1 VIQPKLIIAG
11 ASGGDLMKLSEF
23 PLFDAELHA
32 VEVDAGAGSETWD
45 TSEEVRTLV
54 DATGE
59 FYLLQGDSRVAEV
72 EPPSRTQSLI
82 QLAEHAASSF
92 ILLQQKGAN
101 FYLQSARAADL
112 LQLQEPIEISIDEMV
127 VDQLNRAG
135 VLSSMSIEEAALWL
149 TNEFLV
155 EEATPWFPIIKEAG
169 NTPSDWTIIGR
180 AWHAS
185 LQASPSG
192 ALVIKRLFR
201 SSERNIDWIR
211 VAGEVRFVD
220 KTVASILLS
229 ESQRNALRLSVESN
243 GSYLDLWQLYGK
255 HEWELTLKNA
265 SELGCLK
272 YLLAEPAS
280 VEGGVWKFYAEASDI
295 ESFYQR
301 WLASESDSSIA
312 LEASDAM
319 PSWSESELNLSGKR
333 EKSRCR
339 GRPNFRHAKDGY
351 ILMDSF
357 GHPPEEGFLFLSLA
371 GDKKVH
377 ERRERARQNIQNGVR
392 MPQLHY
398 MLQGLPVPAPRIQKH
413 KALSTYAKACFKHG
427 PPTKRQERAIKV
439 ALETPDI
446 ALVIGPPGT
455 GKTQVIAALER
466 RLSELGESQTAQHQ
480 VLITSF
486 QHDAVE
492 NALERTDVYGL
503 PGVKVGSRRQVDSV
517 DSVER
522 WCHHKTEEIDET
534 LQEYVEQAPE
544 FALLEQLSKCKAVLR
559 NSQLTPT
566 ELSLELNQFNDLLE
580 ALAKLRIRLPA
591 ALSIDWGS
599 SLSSRSATNKVL
611 PSRVSSRVSKA
622 VRALRTTFG
631 GFGDDGAER
640 LSDVLALLRGSDLE
654 ADNAVVELHRIFES
668 GGEISSENLSSL
680 LNSKNYLLGQLTD
693 YRPPSVRNRLD
704 SEGIELLSK
713 IEMALDDHLSRS
725 RRGIGG
731 ILARYR
737 DSFVLDPQR
746 TRNTVENYSMVV
758 GATCQQA
765 ASQQMSDLKTLSE
778 FDNSGISF
786 NSVIIDEAAR
796 ANPLDLFIPM
806 SMANRRVVL
815 VGDHRQL
822 PHLLQPKI
830 EKEVASMHKLSD
842 EQRTAYEESL
852 FQRLWRQLKEREA
865 SDGICRV
872 VMLDEQFRMNPVLGR
887 FVSSEFYEAEG
898 LDEVKSPRPE
908 SDFLSDIPGYRGKV
922 CAWINVPYG
931 ADAASESRKDTTSW
945 FRIDEARRVADEAIR
960 LLTSADNDDVSLG
973 IITFYSAQRDRIFQ
987 AMESKGA
994 VIRDDETGEWRI
1006 AEHFRKNSHG
1016 DERLRIG
1023 TVDAFQGKEFDVVI
1037 LSAVRSNKKPLPP
1050 STEAGN
1056 FETAANHKYGHL
1068 RLSNRMNVAM
1078 SRQRSLLIVIGD
1090 KEMANEK
1097 GADAAVPALR
1107 AYLELCQGEHGCVF

>member
-1 VIQPKLIIAG
+1 
-11 ASGGDLMKLSEF
+11 MKLFEF
-23 PLFDAELHA
+23 PLFAADLHT
-32 VEVDAGAGSETWD
+32 VEVDPEAGSEAWETR
-45 TSEEVRTLV
+45 EEVRTLV
-54 DATGE
+54 DSTGE
-59 FYLLQGDSRVAEV
+59 FYLLQGSNLVAEV
-72 EPPSRTQSLI
+72 EPPSRTQSLM

-92 ILLQQKGAN
+92 ILIRQKGAT
-101 FYLQSARAADL
+101 FYLQSARATEL
-112 LQLQEPIEISIDEMV
+112 LQLQQPLEISVDEMV

-135 VLSSMSIEEAALWL
+135 VLTSASIEEAALWL
-149 TNEFLV
+149 TDEFLV
-155 EEATPWFPIIKEAG
+155 EGASPWFSILKEAG
-169 NTPSDWTIIGR
+169 DTPSDWTMIGR
-180 AWHAS
+180 SWHAS

-201 SSERNIDWIR
+201 SSERKIEWVR
-211 VAGEVRFVD
+211 VSGEVRFVD
-220 KTVASILLS
+220 ATVASVLLS
-229 ESQRNALRLSVESN
+229 DSQRNALRLSVESN
-243 GSYLDLWQLYGK
+243 GSYLDLWHLYGK
-255 HEWELTLKNA
+255 HEWELALKNA

-280 VEGGVWKFYAEASDI
+280 IEGGIWKFNAEASDI

-301 WLASESDSSIA
+301 WLAVESDSSIA
-312 LEASDAM
+312 LETSDSM
-319 PSWSESELNLSGKR
+319 PSWSESELDLSGKK

-339 GRPNFRHAKDGY
+339 GRPDFRHAKDGY
-351 ILMDSF
+351 ILMEALVP
-357 GHPPEEGFLFLSLA
+357 PPEEGFLSLSLA

-377 ERRERARQNIQNGVR
+377 ERRERARQNIQSGGR

-398 MLQGLPVPAPRIQKH
+398 MLQGLSVPAPRIQKH

-427 PPTKRQERAIKV
+427 APTKRQERAIKV

-503 PGVKVGSRRQVDSV
+503 PGVKVGARRQVDSV
-517 DSVER
+517 ESVER
-522 WCHHKTEEIDET
+522 WCHHKTEEIDKT
-534 LQEYVEQAPE
+534 LQEYVGQAPE

-566 ELSLELNQFNDLLE
+566 ELSLELNRFNDLLE
-580 ALAKLRIRLPA
+580 ALARLRIRLPA

-599 SLSSRSATNKVL
+599 YLSSRSATNQVL
-611 PSRVSSRVSKA
+611 PSKVANRVLRA
-622 VRALRTTFG
+622 VRALRTTFE
-631 GFGDDGAER
+631 GFEDDGSER
-640 LSDVLALLRGSDLE
+640 LSDVLALLRGSDLDADE
-654 ADNAVVELHRIFES
+654 ACVELQRLFELS
-668 GGEISSENLSSL
+668 GEISSKNLYSL
-680 LNSKNYLLGQLTD
+680 LDAKNRLLDQFTD

-704 SEGIELLSK
+704 SEGTELLAK

-822 PHLLQPKI
+822 PHLLEPEI
-830 EKEVASMHKLSD
+830 EKDVASRHNLSD
-842 EQRTAYEESL
+842 EQRKAYEESL
-852 FQRLWRQLKEREA
+852 FQRLWRQLKEREE

-872 VMLDEQFRMNPVLGR
+872 VMLNEQFRMNPVLGT
-887 FVSSEFYEAEG
+887 FVSRQFYEAEG

-908 SDFLSDIPGYRGKV
+908 SDFLSDIPGYEGKV
-922 CAWINVPYG
+922 CAWINVPHG
-931 ADAASESRKDTTSW
+931 ANSASESRKDTTSW

-960 LLTSADNDDVSLG
+960 LLTSADDDVNLG

-1006 AEHFRKNSHG
+1006 AEHFRKNSRG
-1016 DERLRIG
+1016 EERLRIG

-1037 LSAVRSNKKPLPP
+1037 LSAVRSNNKRLPP
-1050 STEAGN
+1050 STEGSN
-1056 FETAANHKYGHL
+1056 FETAANRKYGHL

-1090 KEMANEK
+1090 REMAELN

-1107 AYLELCQGEHGCVF
+1107 AYLELCQGEHGCVL